1 MRHVR
6 LLLLCSALLTACAST
21 PGDPGYAA
29 GCMTARWTQRRS
41 GGLAAYTLDVERYR
55 TDATYRAGWD
65 RGMDTCASGHAA
77 GLRTILAPHVP

>member
-21 PGDPGYAA
+21 SEDPGYAA
-29 GCMTARWTQRRS
+29 GCMTARWTQGRRGS
-41 GGLAAYTLDVERYR
+41 LGYTLDVERYR

-65 RGMDTCASGHAA
+65 RGMDTCASGRAA